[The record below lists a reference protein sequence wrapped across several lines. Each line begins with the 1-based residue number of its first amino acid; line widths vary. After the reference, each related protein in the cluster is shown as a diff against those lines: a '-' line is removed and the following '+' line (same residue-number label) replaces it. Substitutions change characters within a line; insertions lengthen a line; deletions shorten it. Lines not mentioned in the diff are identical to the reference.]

1 VSAQKGRDVVGV
13 QPLNVAVAVLGLH
26 HAGLYVASLERSI
39 AFYREIFGLEVA
51 ERFDFGDEQLAL
63 LRVGNRRL
71 ELMQSP
77 GVSSRASGVVDHVAL
92 QVDDLD
98 AAIERLALAH
108 VPLLDEAPLQVLP
121 LRARILFCLGPDGE
135 RIELIEVSPSA
146 E

>member
-1 VSAQKGRDVVGV
+1 
-13 QPLNVAVAVLGLH
+13 VAVAVLGLH

-98 AAIERLALAH
+98 AAIE
-108 VPLLDEAPLQVLP
+108 
-121 LRARILFCLGPDGE
+121 
-135 RIELIEVSPSA
+135 LIEVSPSA

>member
-1 VSAQKGRDVVGV
+1 MLWTTGRGGCARRRRSRRPGERQKGRDVVGV
-13 QPLNVAVAVLGLH
+13 QPLNVAVAILGLH

-63 LRVGNRRL
+63 LRVGN
-71 ELMQSP
+71 
-77 GVSSRASGVVDHVAL
+77 
-92 QVDDLD
+92 
-98 AAIERLALAH
+98 
-108 VPLLDEAPLQVLP
+108 
-121 LRARILFCLGPDGE
+121 LFCLGPDGE